1 MTAWVL
7 AAEAVKDLER
17 LVDFLL
23 ETAPDA
29 AAATGEVILTAK
41 SAGTRASYDWQKSTD
56 GTTWTDEPSTLT
68 AKTTVSGLTVD
79 VRTYFRFRAI
89 LPSGTGSWS
98 AAVSIVV
105 Q

>member
-1 MTAWVL
+1 M
-7 AAEAVKDLER
+7 
-17 LVDFLL
+17 
-23 ETAPDA
+23 
-29 AAATGEVILTAK
+29 
-41 SAGTRASYDWQKSTD
+41 SAD
-56 GTTWTDEPSTLT
+56 GTTWTDLPSTLK

-89 LPSGTGSWS
+89 TPSGTGSWT